1 MLKTIMLYYPSFEN
15 GGATKN
21 LINIVNFFVKKKTR
35 VILFSYGANKKKFIK
50 TKYLTIVKT
59 KLIKKINFLPVR
71 WNLAI
76 SSVFNLD
83 SYIKKNKKNS
93 IIFSMQ
99 SHIPAIIIAKLN
111 NIKISIRNS
120 EEPLGATLY
129 ADNKISAFFI
139 LILKIFFYNFSDQI
153 IAISKKS
160 EESLRKIVLFKKKIV
175 FVYNP
180 YLDNIQKIKKR
191 KKK

>member
-1 MLKTIMLYYPSFEN
+1 MLYYPSFEN

-35 VILFSYGANKKKFIK
+35 VILFSYGANKQKFFK

-59 KLIKKINFLPVR
+59 KPIKKINFLPIR

-76 SSVFNLD
+76 SSVFNLN

-93 IIFSMQ
+93 IVFSMQ
-99 SHIPAIIIAKLN
+99 SHIPAIIVAKLN

-120 EEPLGATLY
+120 EEPLGATFY
-129 ADNKISAFFI
+129 ADNKISAFFV
-139 LILKIFFYNFSDQI
+139 LILKIFFIIFQI
-153 IAISKKS
+153 K
-160 EESLRKIVLFKKKIV
+160 LQL
-175 FVYNP
+175 
-180 YLDNIQKIKKR
+180 YLKNR
-191 KKK
+191 RNR